1 MYTRAQ
7 TYGMMVVSKAD
18 SEVECEFRH
27 LSLAEYLSALYI
39 HTTGTHRHTTGTH
52 RHTKG
57 THRYTTGTHRHTTG
71 AHRHTTGV
79 QR

>member
-1 MYTRAQ
+1 MEVQAWMVGCRAQ

-39 HTTGTHRHTTGTH
+39 HTT
-52 RHTKG
+52 
-57 THRYTTGTHRHTTG
+57 
-71 AHRHTTGV
+71 V
-79 QR
+79 QVPGSSPW